1 MRRGQGQGQ
10 GQGINVDIEGKG
22 GRWVNIEVIDVEEK
36 GAQDEVSVASRCCCL
51 VMSWWG
57 CKFAM

>member
-10 GQGINVDIEGKG
+10 GQGINVDIEGKE

-36 GAQDEVSVASRCCCL
+36 GAQDEVSVASRRCCL